1 MYSLLH
7 FKEHYIISIWKNE
20 SWSYFPPT
28 DTFEWLQPKMAGDVP
43 AARGQHSM
51 VVIGNQVALYGG
63 SSGYDAESMMCHK
76 FFGDTFVFSTGMSF
90 KIWLKSNNCT

>member
-1 MYSLLH
+1 
-7 FKEHYIISIWKNE
+7 
-20 SWSYFPPT
+20 
-28 DTFEWLQPKMAGDVP
+28 MAGDVP

-90 KIWLKSNNCT
+90 KI